1 MKYLFI
7 TDCPEIATYVDQ
19 CGVHCIFID
28 LELLGKVERQGG
40 RDTVIS
46 HHKVENISRV
56 KDAVKNAEVLVRLNP
71 LNPQSSVEIESALDQ
86 GADALMLPMFRS
98 LEEIEWFCD
107 RVNSRARVV
116 PLVETIGAMNQLD
129 QIVQLPDVSQ
139 IHIGLNDLHLDME
152 LKFMFELMSNGT
164 VDQMSGIC
172 RRAGIP
178 FGIGGI
184 STMDQGLV
192 SGRLVLS
199 AHARLGSEWVIL
211 SRSFHQLA
219 TSLSELQSKIN
230 LPLELQKVDEAYAEL
245 LKRTDFEIEQ
255 DKQLL
260 SQAVDKV
267 TSKEMAERNA
277 S

>member
-1 MKYLFI
+1 
-7 TDCPEIATYVDQ
+7 
-19 CGVHCIFID
+19 
-28 LELLGKVERQGG
+28 
-40 RDTVIS
+40 
-46 HHKVENISRV
+46 
-56 KDAVKNAEVLVRLNP
+56 
-71 LNPQSSVEIESALDQ
+71 
-86 GADALMLPMFRS
+86 
-98 LEEIEWFCD
+98 
-107 RVNSRARVV
+107 
-116 PLVETIGAMNQLD
+116 
-129 QIVQLPDVSQ
+129 
-139 IHIGLNDLHLDME
+139 
-152 LKFMFELMSNGT
+152 
-164 VDQMSGIC
+164 